1 MKTKY
6 SYKNITIPIGSNR
19 VTETITIKR
28 GQVVA
33 CALLTSLTPSSPVD
47 VQIQDDA
54 GNDIHPMVSHLEY
67 KPTNGGHKES
77 RKELFF
83 EGNQD
88 IKITAKSVSNIANA
102 DFTFQM
108 LFYIEDEN

>member
-1 MKTKY
+1 MKTLY
-6 SYKNITIPIGSNR
+6 SYKNITLPVGSDR
-19 VTETITIKR
+19 VTEKISIKR

-47 VQIQDDA
+47 LQIQDDA

-67 KPTNGGHKES
+67 KPTNGAHKES
-77 RKELFF
+77 RKEIFF

-88 IKITAKSVSNIANA
+88 IVITAQSASNIVGS
-102 DFTFQM
+102 DFAFQM
-108 LFYIEDEN
+108 LFYVENDN